1 MFSKFKTLK
10 LATLAFA
17 TLLAGGAIAD
27 TIKIAGWGA
36 TSGPLRSFCCEKAS
50 ALDYWFGRRRIY
62 LC

>member
-10 LATLAFA
+10 LATVAFA

-36 TSGPLRSFCCEKAS
+36 NRAP
-50 ALDYWFGRRRIY
+50 
-62 LC
+62 